1 MASAAPSAHGTSTFR
16 RPPATPSRTAG
27 SAARARPAATK
38 PRLTTT
44 AREAVARQR
53 LIWIGGVA
61 AVVFLLLGLARTVS
75 MWMVLAPL
83 GILCLGAMGV
93 GALRAILNEGLPSF
107 PKTRRVHSLIV
118 VLAAPLLFM
127 IAIAIVPK
135 TGQEQRQFDKF
146 QRLEVQRQ
154 ADKEHRLQAQVACQ
168 VYVSERLKAPSS
180 ADFSPSAA
188 IVPRDEGGY
197 LVRGGVECPRPRF

>member
-1 MASAAPSAHGTSTFR
+1 M
-16 RPPATPSRTAG
+16 
-27 SAARARPAATK
+27 
-38 PRLTTT
+38 
-44 AREAVARQR
+44 
-53 LIWIGGVA
+53 A